1 MRHPSRAIALALL
14 AGALTLPLTACTQ
27 VEESESSYVPTS
39 VTAVKGTKEVKQVTF
54 TAEAVRRAD
63 VHTDVVRRL
72 ARRTF
77 IPYAAL
83 IYDEHGDTWTY
94 VTAKPRVYLR
104 TRIHVHRI
112 SGDRVILRAGPPP
125 GTKVV
130 TTGAAEV
137 YSAEF
142 GVEE

>member
-1 MRHPSRAIALALL
+1 MHPPSRALALALL

-27 VEESESSYVPTS
+27 VEENESSYAPTS
-39 VTAVKGTKEVKQVTF
+39 VIAVKGNKEVKQVTF

-83 IYDEHGDTWTY
+83 IYDEQGATWTY

-104 TRIHVHRI
+104 TPVDVHRI
-112 SGDRVILRAGPPP
+112 SGDRVVLAAGPPA

-130 TTGAAEV
+130 TTGAAEI

>member
-1 MRHPSRAIALALL
+1 MRPRGRPIALALL
-14 AGALTLPLTACTQ
+14 VGALSLPLAACT
-27 VEESESSYVPTS
+27 VVGENKSSYFPTAVS
-39 VTAVKGTKEVKQVTF
+39 AVKGTEVKQVTF

-72 ARRTF
+72 GQRTF

-83 IYDEHGDTWTY
+83 IYDEAGATWTF

-104 TRIHVHRI
+104 TPVHVHRI
-112 SGDRVILRAGPPP
+112 SGDRVILAAGPPA

-130 TTGAAEV
+130 TIGAAEI